1 MTEQQKD
8 ELLIN
13 MNQQILVLS
22 NQMVGVYQK
31 IDDTKAELRQE
42 IQDTK
47 TELNQKIEDTKT
59 ELRQEIQDTK
69 TELKQEIKETNYRL
83 GMQLGDQIGKNTL
96 EIKDTVEE
104 VLNQRQDIERLKKR
118 IP

>member
-8 ELLIN
+8 ELLIK

-31 IDDTKAELRQE
+31 IDDTKA
-42 IQDTK
+42 
-47 TELNQKIEDTKT
+47 